1 MIQANE
7 LRIGNWVEDC
17 STGRMGVVSLISKE
31 EVVLDLKKSRVWL
44 DFEDLKPIPITEEI
58 ILKCG
63 FTIYDPKYKYF
74 SHKDVPGILQL
85 FDGVIEY
92 SIDSNEV
99 CWVNGLHQL
108 QNLYHALTGQEL
120 KI

>member
-7 LRIGNWVEDC
+7 LRIGNLVSFYGKFEKVESIGTC
-17 STGRMGVVSLISKE
+17 GVSFKNGFAKYTLPN
-31 EVVLDLKKSRVWL
+31 
-44 DFEDLKPIPITEEI
+44 LKPIPLTEEI
-58 ILKCG
+58 LLKFG
-63 FTIYDPKYKYF
+63 FTVYDDKYKYF
-74 SHKDVPGILQL
+74 AHKEVPGILQL
-85 FDGVIEY
+85 FDGVAEY

-120 KI
+120 KIEL